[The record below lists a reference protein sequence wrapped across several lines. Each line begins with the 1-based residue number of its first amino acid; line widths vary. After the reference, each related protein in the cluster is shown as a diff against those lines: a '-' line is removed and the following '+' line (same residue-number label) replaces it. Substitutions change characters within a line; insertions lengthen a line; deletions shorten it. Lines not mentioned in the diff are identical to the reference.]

1 MPART
6 HIINLGGKATARVT
20 ENSRL
25 VLFGQAS
32 RNHQP
37 TRVDGYV
44 LPMAAVNLAQDS
56 TSDQLAQGGVWKVEW
71 NAYAGQKLYFE
82 LLGGQFLADRHE
94 RPNDTEPRP
103 STRGF
108 WRFERRG
115 RQRNWEERWRSSQ
128 VSASVSYLTTGR
140 TGSHH
145 LKLRGEYRHLVMEEE
160 WHDGYAGGVLSV
172 TRTGEP
178 DSVYLFETPSK
189 SVGGQHWYAGSAGDS
204 WQLGGRLTLN
214 IGVRFDR
221 YRVFFPAQR
230 HPGGRVG
237 DREWDDVPFPAI
249 GNVADW
255 NVVSPRLGLSHTVTS
270 DGRTVVKLTYGK
282 SWFPPGTE
290 LIFGANPNSR
300 TWFKQY
306 RWQDTAATCIGI
318 RARRTLP
325 FC

>member
-1 MPART
+1 
-6 HIINLGGKATARVT
+6 
-20 ENSRL
+20 
-25 VLFGQAS
+25 
-32 RNHQP
+32 
-37 TRVDGYV
+37 
-44 LPMAAVNLAQDS
+44 
-56 TSDQLAQGGVWKVEW
+56 
-71 NAYAGQKLYFE
+71 
-82 LLGGQFLADRHE
+82 
-94 RPNDTEPRP
+94 
-103 STRGF
+103 
-108 WRFERRG
+108 
-115 RQRNWEERWRSSQ
+115 
-128 VSASVSYLTTGR
+128 
-140 TGSHH
+140 
-145 LKLRGEYRHLVMEEE
+145 MEEE

-230 HPGGRVG
+230 HPGGRAG
-237 DREWDDVPFPAI
+237 DREWDATPFPAV

-306 RWQDTAATCIGI
+306 GWQDTNGNWYWDPGEEDMPLCRTRAAAPTRNCSTRLRRWASCG
-318 RARRTLP
+318 RPRRGSSARSPRTP
-325 FC
+325 ASRPD